1 MDKTITK
8 GLLFFLL
15 MTITGINCFA
25 QINKE
30 EKPFTSSWQIG
41 AFGGFAQYYGDISN
55 KSYLKK
61 FSGETNL
68 SFGLMVRR
76 HFDENFGFGVS
87 FNRANLYS
95 VKDFKADGV
104 TAVNLEYD
112 GLINHFTIHS
122 YLNFSNFF
130 WGYSERTLNLYGTL
144 GLGYVSWTGSSLR
157 NSQTGAVVIDYSTA
171 ATNNFKNSSVT
182 FPATLGA
189 EFKLSSNLK
198 LTFECTLLTLL
209 SDDMDYYRD
218 GYQYDIVTQTHKIPD
233 FEENIKSGYPY
244 DIVTL
249 THVGLSYFIG
259 GQKKQK
265 KERMLP
271 SENRQYEPVF
281 PINVID
287 YEVYNDPPE
296 TKKKN
301 QIPALTIATPP
312 KEMIVTKAIPA
323 FEFRVQIYAKTQ
335 RIQGQLAVY
344 RNVTFEYPIQE
355 NFYNGI
361 YRYSTGSFQSYA
373 EAEAYAHTLQNR
385 GVYDAFVV
393 AYRNNERI
401 QITTEMKKN

>member
-15 MTITGINCFA
+15 MTITGVNCFA

-30 EKPFTSSWQIG
+30 EKPFISSWQIG

-55 KSYLKK
+55 KSFLNK
-61 FSGETNL
+61 FSGETKL

-95 VKDFKADGV
+95 IKDFKADGLTV
-104 TAVNLEYD
+104 VNLEYD
-112 GLINHFTIHS
+112 GLINHLTFHS

-144 GLGYVSWTGSSLR
+144 GLGYVSWTGSLR

-189 EFKLSSNLK
+189 EFKLSNNLK
-198 LTFECTLLTLL
+198 LTFEGTLLTLL

-218 GYQYDIVTQTHKIPD
+218 GYQ
-233 FEENIKSGYPY
+233 Y

-271 SENRQYEPVF
+271 SDNRQYEPVF

-312 KEMIVTKAIPA
+312 KEMVVTKAIPA

-393 AYRNNERI
+393 AYQNNERI
-401 QITTEMKKN
+401 SITTGMKK